1 MPEDPKPTPEPEKP
15 VEAPPAPAGP
25 TNEQL
30 AAGIREANIRAMAA
44 ERAAMIAAGANR
56 PPQPTP
62 VDPLDKWSQ
71 EDIVMNPEEK
81 KRLLGNAISQR
92 ARAETADLEARM
104 EQRMAFERQAMA
116 NQNAIDMVIAQ
127 RPELTDP
134 KNSSSF
140 GAALTKVK
148 MDADAAGQQLSPA
161 QMATR
166 ALQTYD
172 EVFRKNTN
180 SPMPPRLEGGNRA
193 DLSQLPGGIEI
204 VTHQSM
210 LEKKYGLKKGSV
222 KEMYD
227 SNDGAAI
234 DGLNRDYLQ
243 AKNGPL
249 FKRGALSNIDAIRAT
264 MDSPETES

>member
-1 MPEDPKPTPEPEKP
+1 M
-15 VEAPPAPAGP
+15 
-25 TNEQL
+25 
-30 AAGIREANIRAMAA
+30 
-44 ERAAMIAAGANR
+44 NR
-56 PPQPTP
+56 PQPTP
-62 VDPLDKWSQ
+62 AVDPLDKYSQ
-71 EDIVMNPEEK
+71 EDIVMSPEEK
-81 KRLLGNAISQR
+81 KRALGNAISQR
-92 ARAETADLEARM
+92 ARVETADLEARM

-116 NQNAIDMVIAQ
+116 NQNAIDMVVAQ

-148 MDADAAGQQLSPA
+148 MDADSAGVQLSPA
-161 QMATR
+161 QMATK
-166 ALQTYD
+166 AMQVYD
-172 EVFRKNTN
+172 EVFKRTPGNA
-180 SPMPPRLEGGNRA
+180 PMPPRLEGANRA

-204 VTHQSM
+204 ITQQSM

-234 DGLNRDYLQ
+234 DGLNKDYLL

-249 FKRGALSNIDAIRAT
+249 FKRGALSNIDAVRAT
-264 MDSPETES
+264 IDSPDTES